1 MRFYN
6 SGKFTHQ
13 IGRDKETGTMVEHV
27 KDLKP
32 HGHDVGT
39 AIVNFPGSHF
49 RRAVK
54 AGEFVDIPDDLSVEI
69 VKNACPS
76 LITEEEAA
84 PIIAAIEAEAA
95 KAAAA
100 KPAVKGKE

>member
-13 IGRDKETGTMVEHV
+13 IGRHKETGDVIEHI
-27 KDLKP
+27 KDLAPK
-32 HGHDVGT
+32 GHDIGT
-39 AIVNFPGSHF
+39 AIVNFPGSKFHK
-49 RRAVK
+49 AVK
-54 AGEFVDIPDDLSVEI
+54 AGEWVDCPDELTEDM

-76 LITEEEAA
+76 LLTESEAA
-84 PIIAAIEAEAA
+84 PIIAAAS
-95 KAAAA
+95 AAA